1 MDKKKLLLVFG
12 IVASLSILAALI
24 SYSYH
29 GFVHVLEEVRYRYLF
44 AAMAAAVGTY
54 IFMGLSLKDVLR
66 LLDHRISVT
75 EAISI
80 AFVSTSVNYFVSSMG
95 ASGFA
100 LRSHLLKKRN
110 VPFGISVTASVVIS
124 VLLYSVLALIV
135 LEGSV
140 WIMLN
145 PDTSRLETAE
155 ALVGVVALVVLCGMF
170 FKAFF
175 DAGFRSKWTMLAF
188 RSINHLVYIF
198 SGGQIPQESFA
209 RFETQLESGIVII
222 KRSRFRLALA
232 VLFVCG
238 DWLCTILILY
248 LGFKAVGEHIGLGP
262 LVSGFALGQVMVL
275 IPILPGGLG
284 AMELT
289 MTAAYSRFDISWE
302 SALVACLIFRMAYY
316 IVPALLSVFI
326 YWGLKLSEP
335 LDLRVEEEEE
345 RQVAMGEYLP

>member
-1 MDKKKLLLVFG
+1 LLLVLG
-12 IVASLSILAALI
+12 IMASLSILAALI

-29 GFVHVLEEVRYRYLF
+29 GFMHVLSEVRYRYLF
-44 AAMAAAVGTY
+44 AAMLAAMGTY
-54 IFMGLSLKDVLR
+54 TFMGLSLKEVLR
-66 LLDHRISVT
+66 QLDHRIGVV
-75 EAISI
+75 EAVSI

-145 PDTSRLETAE
+145 PDTSRLEAAE
-155 ALVGVVALVVLCGMF
+155 ALIGVCALIVLCGIF
-170 FKAFF
+170 FKCFF
-175 DAGFRSKWTMLAF
+175 DADFRSKWTVLSF
-188 RSINHLVYIF
+188 RAVNHLVYTF
-198 SGGQIPQESFA
+198 SGGMIPQESFA
-209 RFETQLESGIVII
+209 RFETQLEKGIVII
-222 KRSRFRLALA
+222 KRSKFRLAAA
-232 VLFVCG
+232 VLCVCG
-238 DWLCTILILY
+238 DWLCTILIVY

-289 MTAAYSRFDISWE
+289 MTAAYSRFDIPWE
-302 SALVACLIFRMAYY
+302 SALVACLIFRLAYY
-316 IVPALLSVFI
+316 LVPALLSVFI
-326 YWGLKLSEP
+326 YWGLKFSEP
-335 LDLRVEEEEE
+335 LDLREEEEEE
-345 RQVAMGEYLP
+345 RKVALGEDIA